1 MSDTDVHRILV
12 PVGDSVSLRDT
23 VSHVV
28 EQSTA
33 ADRPVE
39 IHFVV
44 AARTQSVSPDAP
56 QELGT
61 ARELL
66 ERVALWVEEE
76 TEGATVTE
84 AGDDAGTGAAGDG
97 DAEADSG
104 ATIEFEGVAGA
115 TTSDSADTAETAD
128 DGADTADASGDS
140 AADGSREITVVTD
153 IVGTDRYLFSPGD
166 YADVLREY
174 AAAAGI
180 DRIVV
185 DPEYTPGGS
194 ASMLRP
200 VAVELAGADVAV
212 ETAPVDRQ
220 TQGTVLARAAS
231 LSKYVTV
238 FVASYLFYLSL
249 SAWTPLDFF
258 TGFVTAS
265 IVSVVLAPVVSNR
278 ASPIGQTLRRLVRLL
293 LYVPYL
299 LKEIAVANLQI
310 AYVVLH
316 PEMPIDPKVVQLRAA
331 VGGDGAVTTLA
342 NSITLTP
349 GTLTVGVSE
358 RSFEIHS
365 LTASARSDLFDGG
378 LERAVRFVFYGRTAT
393 QIPSPRERGDAGE
406 GQDG

>member
-1 MSDTDVHRILV
+1 MSDTDVQRILV

-28 EQSTA
+28 EQATA
-33 ADRPVE
+33 TDRPVE

-44 AARTQSVSPDAP
+44 AARTQSVNPDAP
-56 QELGT
+56 EELGT
-61 ARELL
+61 AREQL
-66 ERVALWVEEE
+66 ERVTLWVEEE
-76 TEGATVTE
+76 TGDVTVTE
-84 AGDDAGTGAAGDG
+84 PDDHAGTDAPGDG
-97 DAEADSG
+97 AAEADSEG
-104 ATIEFEGVAGA
+104 TTESEGVAEA
-115 TTSDSADTAETAD
+115 TTPDSADTA
-128 DGADTADASGDS
+128 GDS
-140 AADGSREITVVTD
+140 AVERSGGLTVVTD
-153 IVGTDRYLFSPGD
+153 IIGTDRYLFSPGD
-166 YADVLREY
+166 YADVIHEY
-174 AAAAGI
+174 AVAADI

-185 DPEYTPGGS
+185 DPEYNPGGS

-200 VAVELAGADVAV
+200 IAVELAGGDVAV

-238 FVASYLFYLSL
+238 FVTSYLFYLSL

-293 LYVPYL
+293 LYIPYL

-316 PEMPIDPKVVQLRAA
+316 PDMPIDPEVVQLRAA

-349 GTLTVGVSE
+349 GTLTIGVSE
-358 RSFEIHS
+358 RSFDIHS

-393 QIPSPRERGDAGE
+393 QIPTPRERGDAGE
-406 GQDG
+406 GRDG

>member
-28 EQSTA
+28 EQATA

-66 ERVALWVEEE
+66 ERVTLWVEEE
-76 TEGATVTE
+76 TEDVTVTG
-84 AGDDAGTGAAGDG
+84 AVDDAGTDTADDG
-97 DAEADSG
+97 DAEADS
-104 ATIEFEGVAGA
+104 
-115 TTSDSADTAETAD
+115 AETAD
-128 DGADTADASGDS
+128 DAKPADPADATDLADDADHADASGDS
-140 AADGSREITVVTD
+140 AAERSREITVVTD

-200 VAVELAGADVAV
+200 VAVELAGGDVAV

-349 GTLTVGVSE
+349 GTLTIGVSE

-393 QIPSPRERGDAGE
+393 QIPTPRERGDAGE